1 MVQNNKKQSI
11 RIRVPQ
17 TKHFDYSDFSY
28 FTWATKLFGITGKI
42 NRKEFRLSLNK
53 ILVGY
58 FNNITL
64 NKGEF
69 TPEGVKQLYGGIEV
83 IIN

>member
-1 MVQNNKKQSI
+1 
-11 RIRVPQ
+11 VPQ

-42 NRKEFRLSLNK
+42 NRNEFRLSLNT
-53 ILVGY
+53 ILVDY
-58 FNNITL
+58 FNFITL

-69 TPEGVKQLYGGIEV
+69 TSKRVKQLYGGIEV
-83 IIN
+83 ITN